1 MKQLV
6 SVFLSESLKLLK
18 LALLTF
24 VIKYHHPHHLLLFN
38 LLKTSEAFLS
48 VPVFKSF
55 LVGVQNWKNM
65 HLPTLDF

>member
-24 VIKYHHPHHLLLFN
+24 VIKYHHHPHHLLLFN
-38 LLKTSEAFLS
+38 LLVTSDAFLS
-48 VPVFKSF
+48 VPVFKGF
-55 LVGVQNWKNM
+55 LVFITSFASKVP
-65 HLPTLDF
+65 PTFK